1 MLKVVSDK
9 PAGTIRPEEVGTDW
23 IVVLKGHVS
32 GKLAQLKETACNS
45 GRFYWADLRGAG
57 WSNARCPVF
66 DSIAAA
72 LHYAQDHNDEVRVL
86 SSLSELADW
95 IKRECGEKGGEREI
109 PMKEGS
115 FAFCRAC
122 EHSEKEFSGKP
133 CASCRQPRPTN
144 FERKE

>member
-1 MLKVVSDK
+1 MLKVVMDK
-9 PAGTIRPEEVGTDW
+9 PAGTIRPEEVGTDR

-72 LHYAQDHNDEVRVL
+72 LHYAQDHNDEVHVL
-86 SSLSELADW
+86 SSLSELWRW
-95 IKRECGEKGGEREI
+95 IKENCGEKGGEREMVPRI
-109 PMKEGS
+109 G
-115 FAFCRAC
+115 ACDNCRHLSVRSC
-122 EHSEKEFSGKP
+122 DRP
-133 CASCRQPRPTN
+133 CKDCMISRPTN
-144 FERKE
+144 FERKG